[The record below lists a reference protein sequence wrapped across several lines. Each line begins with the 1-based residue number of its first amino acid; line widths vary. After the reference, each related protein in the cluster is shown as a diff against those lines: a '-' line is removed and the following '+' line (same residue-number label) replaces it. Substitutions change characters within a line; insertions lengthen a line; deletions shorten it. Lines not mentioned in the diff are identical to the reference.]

1 MNTTDRSDHSG
12 ASPELAVGAGFG
24 AQEPRY
30 AWQIELVAER
40 EDEDG
45 FRVRFEGTHAEAS
58 RKADRLADSA
68 PYEVRECIL
77 HRCGNLSPN
86 TEVK

>member
-1 MNTTDRSDHSG
+1 MSKTESSPSALGVADVS
-12 ASPELAVGAGFG
+12 AS
-24 AQEPRY
+24 QEPRF

-40 EDEDG
+40 EEKDG

-58 RKADRLADSA
+58 RKADQLADSA

-86 TEVK
+86 KAVMPSGRE